1 MMHPAFRALME
12 RYCQLGRL
20 LPQGDEV
27 DRAAALD
34 DEATRAGCALVLREM
49 KQVETRIYAALDA
62 AAAEREFER
71 SKGGR
76 S

>member
-1 MMHPAFRALME
+1 MMPPAFRALME

-34 DEATRAGCALVLREM
+34 DEATRTACAVVLR
-49 KQVETRIYAALDA
+49 KRWK
-62 AAAEREFER
+62 R
-71 SKGGR
+71 
-76 S
+76 